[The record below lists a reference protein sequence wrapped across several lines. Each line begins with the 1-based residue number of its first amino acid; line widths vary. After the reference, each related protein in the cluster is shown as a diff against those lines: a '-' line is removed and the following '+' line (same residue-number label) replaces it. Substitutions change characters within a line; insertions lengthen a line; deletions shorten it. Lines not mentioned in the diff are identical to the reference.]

1 MRIGSLLFGF
11 WGPGQPGLIRSGYRV
26 FSGGKSGASESSI
39 VSFDRARAT
48 GSTAKRQEWVMRERL
63 SEPGYSLGHTVQG
76 DGERELG
83 AAIGLSTRSAGAR
96 NGRFAKLSA
105 PPRSQEVDHLPIRLP
120 GS

>member
-1 MRIGSLLFGF
+1 MAHRSPRSFHSTEFAPLEVPPSGRNGF
-11 WGPGQPGLIRSGYRV
+11 RAAPLGARNSPGH
-26 FSGGKSGASESSI
+26 
-39 VSFDRARAT
+39 T
-48 GSTAKRQEWVMRERL
+48 
-63 SEPGYSLGHTVQG
+63 TVQG